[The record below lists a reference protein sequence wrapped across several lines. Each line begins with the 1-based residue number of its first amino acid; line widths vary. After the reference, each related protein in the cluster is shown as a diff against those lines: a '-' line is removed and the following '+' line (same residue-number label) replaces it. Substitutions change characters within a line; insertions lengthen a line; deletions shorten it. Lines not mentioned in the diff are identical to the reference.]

1 MMKIFRKIM
10 NFLRGKKECDHS
22 EHCPIYLS
30 YLGEYGKNSKKV
42 KYCKNK
48 NNKYCTKYKLVDQN
62 EWSKSSLEEKLKII
76 KEMNLVK
83 FLNKD

>member
-1 MMKIFRKIM
+1 MGIFNKIL
-10 NFLRGKKECDHS
+10 NFFKGEKECDLD

-48 NNKYCTKYKLVDQN
+48 K
-62 EWSKSSLEEKLKII
+62 
-76 KEMNLVK
+76 
-83 FLNKD
+83 

>member
-30 YLGEYGKNSKKV
+30 YLGEYGKILKKLNIV
-42 KYCKNK
+42 KI
-48 NNKYCTKYKLVDQN
+48 
-62 EWSKSSLEEKLKII
+62 KII
-76 KEMNLVK
+76 NIV
-83 FLNKD
+83 LNII